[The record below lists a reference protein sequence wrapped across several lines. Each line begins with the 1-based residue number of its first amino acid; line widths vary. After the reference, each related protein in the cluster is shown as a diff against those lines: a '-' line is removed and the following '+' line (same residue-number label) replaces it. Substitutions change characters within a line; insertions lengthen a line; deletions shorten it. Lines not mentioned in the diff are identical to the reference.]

1 VALNSALRT
10 GIGPGFPFLGPKVVF
25 LHKSLIAFSG
35 ILSRDPEFSKS
46 ADSPAEHG
54 YQTDLPL
61 AAMEF
66 FMGLNRM
73 EIFADLVSDYAG
85 FQTTVL
91 RYGLLDGQS
100 GSFFSSFRPHVRA
113 TLRLTA

>member
-1 VALNSALRT
+1 MPQPEPALREDVSARPEKYALC
-10 GIGPGFPFLGPKVVF
+10 GARSCGLPGLLQTEGFAKYGE
-25 LHKSLIAFSG
+25 SAG
-35 ILSRDPEFSKS
+35 MCRRQADP
-46 ADSPAEHG
+46 PV
-54 YQTDLPL
+54 PV
-61 AAMEF
+61 MECSV
-66 FMGLNRM
+66 GLNRLRS
-73 EIFADLVSDYAG
+73 FADLVSDYEG

>member
-1 VALNSALRT
+1 
-10 GIGPGFPFLGPKVVF
+10 
-25 LHKSLIAFSG
+25 
-35 ILSRDPEFSKS
+35 
-46 ADSPAEHG
+46 
-54 YQTDLPL
+54 
-61 AAMEF
+61 MECF
-66 FMGLNRM
+66 VGLNRM
-73 EIFADLVSDYAG
+73 ESFADLVSDYEG